1 MNDKELQSRLNA
13 ELSNITWSVRNGNA
27 VRQRVRQGG
36 TTMKKKHT
44 FAIVLAM
51 ILILACAATA
61 IAGATSEEF
70 NSWLYQLW
78 PNAALKLMPVELSC
92 EDKGLRLEVTSA
104 SAEGSEIL
112 ISYTVEDL
120 ERKNRLEN
128 LEIYPQ
134 VVCSTSNGVETWTGA
149 EQYDAAAQKL
159 YSAEYVKYTDDL
171 IPPKNDAMTLWWRG
185 FSRYENHDLDLFRYY
200 RKYSDQVQVTSE
212 IPEKVI
218 VRQPAIKPGDMTF
231 AESGLPETFRMID
244 SNSSLEI
251 PLFENIYLS
260 GIKMIDGC
268 LHIQLHYVDHHMLS
282 DEEGMYRPY
291 QIWVTGEDTYKD
303 DKFHLDHYVLTW
315 GGNPPYWGDELQ
327 EWEEY
332 VYPVDE
338 ELLEKAGSIPVTI
351 SENLGAVN
359 ADCKV
364 QIPLRLVRD
373 AN

>member
-1 MNDKELQSRLNA
+1 MVSLLKNS
-13 ELSNITWSVRNGNA
+13 A
-27 VRQRVRQGG
+27 V
-36 TTMKKKHT
+36 
-44 FAIVLAM
+44 AI
-51 ILILACAATA
+51 
-61 IAGATSEEF
+61 
-70 NSWLYQLW
+70 
-78 PNAALKLMPVELSC
+78 
-92 EDKGLRLEVTSA
+92 
-104 SAEGSEIL
+104 
-112 ISYTVEDL
+112 
-120 ERKNRLEN
+120 
-128 LEIYPQ
+128 
-134 VVCSTSNGVETWTGA
+134 
-149 EQYDAAAQKL
+149 
-159 YSAEYVKYTDDL
+159 
-171 IPPKNDAMTLWWRG
+171 
-185 FSRYENHDLDLFRYY
+185 
-200 RKYSDQVQVTSE
+200 
-212 IPEKVI
+212 
-218 VRQPAIKPGDMTF
+218 
-231 AESGLPETFRMID
+231 RMID

-251 PLFENIYLS
+251 PLFENVYLS
-260 GIKMIDGC
+260 GIKMIDGW